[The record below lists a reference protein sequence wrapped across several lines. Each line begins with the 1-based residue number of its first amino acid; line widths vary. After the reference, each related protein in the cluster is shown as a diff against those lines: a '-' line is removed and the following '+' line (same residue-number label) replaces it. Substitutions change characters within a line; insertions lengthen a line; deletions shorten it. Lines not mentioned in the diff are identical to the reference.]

1 MYTRK
6 KEIAHNVTT
15 MMWASQLPV
24 REALSEAGVR
34 TFTALR
40 ILAEALYWV
49 DKIPASLLGH
59 ADRHL
64 TWTVLRLGIK
74 MMLSDERGDKALKL
88 LTGPFDVDRGIVRS
102 LECKMLMS
110 MESADSESDASPAAS
125 GAASPA
131 ASGATPLHLRDIRE
145 FP

>member
-6 KEIAHNVTT
+6 KQIAHNVTT

-64 TWTVLRLGIK
+64 TWAVLRLAIQS
-74 MMLSDERGDKALKL
+74 MLSDERGDKALKL
-88 LTGPFDVDRGIVRS
+88 VAGPNENRKELS
-102 LECKMLMS
+102 TQ
-110 MESADSESDASPAAS
+110 S
-125 GAASPA
+125 GA
-131 ASGATPLHLRDIRE
+131 
-145 FP
+145 